1 MTASSPSKSV
11 LLNLTLRTFIKTP
24 ASTPKRHVM
33 TRVQTV
39 ATLRRV
45 IRTLRAKNTQLAERL
60 LIDLGQSL
68 TA

>member
-1 MTASSPSKSV
+1 MNRPTSPRLPLSGAAVSAQRLPV
-11 LLNLTLRTFIKTP
+11 S
-24 ASTPKRHVM
+24 AKRLPI
-33 TRVQTV
+33 TRAQTI

>member
-1 MTASSPSKSV
+1 MKKLPIS
-11 LLNLTLRTFIKTP
+11 KTP
-24 ASTPKRHVM
+24 VPTPRRPVT
-33 TRVQTV
+33 TRAQTI

>member
-1 MTASSPSKSV
+1 MKNPAFPFARKSPV
-11 LLNLTLRTFIKTP
+11 PVAAPRP
-24 ASTPKRHVM
+24 A
-33 TRVQTV
+33 TRQQTI

>member
-1 MTASSPSKSV
+1 
-11 LLNLTLRTFIKTP
+11 
-24 ASTPKRHVM
+24 M

-39 ATLRRV
+39 AALRHV

>member
-1 MTASSPSKSV
+1 MNRPTSPRLPVSGAAVSKSPR
-11 LLNLTLRTFIKTP
+11 LP
-24 ASTPKRHVM
+24 A
-33 TRVQTV
+33 TRAQTI

>member
-1 MTASSPSKSV
+1 
-11 LLNLTLRTFIKTP
+11 
-24 ASTPKRHVM
+24 M